1 MRSPLVTLMHVLGL
15 AVGLACFIMS
25 FFVIQSMRST
35 DTHFR
40 NAPRI
45 YALTQELWMG
55 NAAKRVT
62 PPMVQ
67 APLAAAPYLK
77 TDFPQ
82 LAAVARAVRG
92 TKIAVS
98 TGDRNL
104 FLYGAMVDPEFLQI
118 FDLPFVA
125 GDPAHAL
132 ESAGGAVITQAA
144 ALRLFGTKDVLGR
157 RMLIAN
163 SAWVSIT
170 GVIKGVPPPS
180 HMGDPTH
187 IVALPFDILT
197 HMNTD
202 VFGSAVTDWDTP
214 ATITYVMLP
223 ADGSL
228 TVGAL
233 RTGLRSFSDRHMP
246 RSQGHSKFDVV
257 PVSEI
262 GLSYMNAL
270 LADTGLSFTAIL
282 LLLDGL
288 VLSVACLNYA
298 NLTSALALRR
308 SHEIAMRKIVGA
320 SRGQLLL
327 QCVLDAAAV
336 GLLALVLVLVLVG
349 AAVPLLN
356 AAFHLGLGLAQLA
369 RPGFWLFVLA
379 LVAATSLVS
388 AAYPAWALSR
398 LRPVEAL
405 RSEAARTGPR
415 SVFRALVAVQ
425 FAAAAFLIVMVLVAR
440 EQNRTMAAALPG
452 LLRNPS
458 IAVTTSLVGSGV
470 DPETLHTELAH
481 SPYVRS
487 VSATSQKPWDISC
500 CWVFN
505 LTHSPDSAERQ
516 IHAAAYVVG
525 YDFFDT
531 IGLRLLVGRTFDRE
545 LGDEVDLNT
554 PFKGKTW
561 NVIVDR
567 DLTARLGWPD
577 PAVAVGKTVYRPA
590 LWGGTPQM
598 LRIIGVVESGAPRL
612 LNVTDTNSNVY
623 ILAPSGA
630 AFPVIR
636 IDPQHIREA
645 VFHIESTWHTLAPRL
660 PLEWR
665 FMDDLFEEAYALF
678 SRVSAIAMGLAIF
691 AFLIALM
698 GLTGI
703 AVHVTTG
710 RLREI
715 GVRKTLGA
723 TPRQIVELLLLDFA
737 KPVII
742 ANLAAWPFAYFAAHA
757 YIGLF
762 LTRAAISPLPFVT
775 SLVATVLIAWIA
787 VGGQALRAARVEPAR
802 VLHYQ

>member
-1 MRSPLVTLMHVLGL
+1 MHVLGL
-15 AVGLACFIMS
+15 AVGLACFIVS
-25 FFVIQSMRST
+25 FVVIQSMRST

-62 PPMVQ
+62 PPMAQ
-67 APLAAAPYLK
+67 APLAAAQYLK

-92 TKIAVS
+92 AKVAVS
-98 TGDRNL
+98 AGDRNL
-104 FLYGAMVDPEFLQI
+104 FLYAAMVDPEFLQI
-118 FDLPFVA
+118 FDLPFVS

-132 ESAGGAVITQAA
+132 ESAGGAVITEAA
-144 ALRLFGTKDVLGR
+144 AIRTFGTKDVIGR
-157 RMLIAN
+157 RLLIADR
-163 SAWVSIT
+163 AWVSIT

-180 HMGDPTH
+180 HMGDPAQ

-228 TVGAL
+228 TLAAL
-233 RTGLRSFSDRHMP
+233 RSGLQSFGARHMP
-246 RSQGHSKFDVV
+246 PSQGHSNFDVV

-270 LADTGLSFTAIL
+270 LSDTGLSFTAIL

-288 VLSVACLNYA
+288 VLSVACFNYA
-298 NLTSALALRR
+298 NLTSAIALRR
-308 SHEIAMRKIVGA
+308 SREIAMRKIVGA

-327 QCVLDAAAV
+327 QCVLEAAAV
-336 GLLALVLVLVLVG
+336 GVLALVLVLVLVG

-356 AAFHLGLGLAQLA
+356 AAFHLGLGPAHLA

-379 LVAATSLVS
+379 LVAVTSLVS

-398 LRPVEAL
+398 LQPVEAL
-405 RSEAARTGPR
+405 RSETARTGPR
-415 SVFRALVAVQ
+415 SIFRALVAVQ

-440 EQNRTMAAALPG
+440 EQNRTMAAGLPG
-452 LLRNPS
+452 LLRNAT

-470 DPETLHTELAH
+470 DPETLRTELAH

-487 VSATSQKPWDISC
+487 VSAISQKPWDINC

-505 LTHSPDSAERQ
+505 LTHSPDSAQRQ

-531 IGLRLLVGRTFDRE
+531 IGLRLLVGRTFDRK
-545 LGDEVDLNT
+545 LADEVDLGT
-554 PFKGKTW
+554 SFRGKTW

-567 DLTARLGWPD
+567 DLAARLGWPSPTD
-577 PAVAVGKTVYRPA
+577 AIGKTVYRPA

-598 LRIIGVVESGAPRL
+598 LRVVGVVESGAPRL
-612 LNVTDTNSNVY
+612 MDITDTKSNVY
-623 ILAPSGA
+623 ILAPAGA
-630 AFPVIR
+630 AFPLVR
-636 IDPQHIREA
+636 IDPQHVREA
-645 VFHIESTWHTLAPRL
+645 VAHIESTWHTLAPRL

-665 FMDDLFEEAYALF
+665 FMDDLFEEAYELF
-678 SRVSAIAMGLAIF
+678 SRVSAIAMGLALF
-691 AFLIALM
+691 AFAIALM

-715 GVRKTLGA
+715 AVRKTLGA
-723 TPRQIVELLLLDFA
+723 SSRQIVEWLLIDFA
-737 KPVII
+737 KPVVI
-742 ANLAAWPFAYFAAHA
+742 ANLVAWPFAYIAARA
-757 YIGLF
+757 YVGLF
-762 LTRAAISPLPFVT
+762 LTRTSISPLPFVA
-775 SLVATVLIAWIA
+775 SLIATVLIAWIA
-787 VGGQALRAARVEPAR
+787 VGGQALRAARVQPAR